1 MHGHTSA
8 HRAEHKVVLAE
19 HIGEETALKA
29 QADVAEQEYRLHIAA
44 AALDGPET
52 EHVPVDRDEV
62 IYAAAGVDMAHRAPE
77 AIGLAR
83 FQSLRVDVIAV
94 RVVPVALHDGKPS
107 AGQHDVLGHVAF
119 GLDGAF
125 QLAVRSVD
133 KYLLLAVCI
142 YQTSS
147 GFKFAEHAPFLHEF
161 QPGEVYLSQ
170 QLAVVGAQLQNGQAL
185 ALADAFEPDTLFGS
199 GDLLYLGQAVKLK

>member
-1 MHGHTSA
+1 MPGRTGRLCVYYTAARGKNTSGRGRFGPF
-8 HRAEHKVVLAE
+8 RACFF
-19 HIGEETALKA
+19 
-29 QADVAEQEYRLHIAA
+29 
-44 AALDGPET
+44 
-52 EHVPVDRDEV
+52 
-62 IYAAAGVDMAHRAPE
+62 AAGQESARAGGAGALPQIRPPG
-77 AIGLAR
+77 AGAQRRAFTRRRARRARAAVPTRCGLRGRRALA
-83 FQSLRVDVIAV
+83 SLGQHE
-94 RVVPVALHDGKPS
+94 PG

-185 ALADAFEPDTLFGS
+185 ALAEAFEPDTLFGS
-199 GDLLYLGQAVKLK
+199 GDLLYFGLAVKLK